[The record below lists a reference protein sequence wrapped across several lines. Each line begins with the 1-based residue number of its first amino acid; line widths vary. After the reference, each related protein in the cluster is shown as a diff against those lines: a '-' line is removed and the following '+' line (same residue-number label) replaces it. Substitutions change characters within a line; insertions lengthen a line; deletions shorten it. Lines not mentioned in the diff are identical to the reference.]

1 MSEASPFFVDL
12 WAPTRLQS
20 LRSIWKGNFEDPR
33 PSNSINTH
41 QITINA
47 PSVTTRAVLCP
58 FRSGRCFCWSPESS
72 RGRCLLPRMVCP
84 SAKWRRTSTVPSVT
98 GSMGWPHTC
107 SMYGI
112 FTNICPK
119 NHPNVGKYSS
129 TMEHMGY
136 WTTHFWTESKP
147 QFTIAWV
154 SMSRLKEFQGYRLW
168 EVIILNIVVQ
178 LYMSPSQSR
187 MSNRG
192 CWIQHSDRVFIS
204 GVILGGSLLSFRK
217 AFHLSW
223 LWPVQK
229 LPIYRLMM

>member
-1 MSEASPFFVDL
+1 MVPLSYYISLIKCVNLWRQKHLLFQRMFFKHASPDCRNINWQQFSYRVYIITTQRASLTTFTFIFVFLKFFY
-12 WAPTRLQS
+12 
-20 LRSIWKGNFEDPR
+20 FYR
-33 PSNSINTH
+33 P
-41 QITINA
+41 
-47 PSVTTRAVLCP
+47 
-58 FRSGRCFCWSPESS
+58 
-72 RGRCLLPRMVCP
+72 
-84 SAKWRRTSTVPSVT
+84 K
-98 GSMGWPHTC
+98 C